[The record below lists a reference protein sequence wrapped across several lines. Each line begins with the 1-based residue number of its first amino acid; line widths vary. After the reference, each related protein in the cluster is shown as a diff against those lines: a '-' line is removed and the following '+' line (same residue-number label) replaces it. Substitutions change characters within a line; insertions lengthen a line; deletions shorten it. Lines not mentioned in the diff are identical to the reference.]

1 MLSSSY
7 NTITSKLCHTKS
19 TYSSRLSYH
28 HQAGLG
34 VTEDTGSTQRFQ
46 LKIENKELFEQ
57 NIELQNSVYEVEKR
71 RYQAGN
77 LGEEQVELLIYD
89 MNE

>member
-1 MLSSSY
+1 MGVKGTELEG
-7 NTITSKLCHTKS
+7 
-19 TYSSRLSYH
+19 
-28 HQAGLG
+28 QAGKIR
-34 VTEDTGSTQRFQ
+34 EDMNCSERKRFE
-46 LKIENKELFEQ
+46 LEIENKELFER